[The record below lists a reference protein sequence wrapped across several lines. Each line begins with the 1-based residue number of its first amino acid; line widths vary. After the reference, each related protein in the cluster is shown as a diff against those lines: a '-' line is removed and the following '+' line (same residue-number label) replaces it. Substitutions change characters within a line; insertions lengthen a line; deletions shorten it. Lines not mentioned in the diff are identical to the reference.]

1 MLRAMA
7 AVGSEQPVYPAERM
21 PQFPTHRAGQAPPY
35 SFIDGYWA
43 CNLCSKNK
51 NANEGHRE
59 SAGHIRNVQ
68 WYMGD
73 GDQLALPMAA
83 SKAPP
88 PPPPTMDP
96 AAGDN
101 LPGPPPPPPPPTMD
115 PAAGDNL
122 PGPPPHPR
130 AAPPMQ
136 APASGQNGQPPPSPD
151 LMNILAELRNEVASL
166 TARLQQW
173 DSWWEEQQQEWE
185 QWGWV
190 IGHQ

>member
-1 MLRAMA
+1 MA
-7 AVGSEQPVYPAERM
+7 AVGSEQPVYPAEPM
-21 PQFPTHRAGQAPPY
+21 PEFPRRRAGQAPPY

-43 CNLCSKNK
+43 CNLCNKNK

-59 SAGHIRNVQ
+59 SAAHLRNVQ
-68 WYMGD
+68 WYMGTA
-73 GDQLALPMAA
+73 DQLALPMAA

-96 AAGDN
+96 AAVDN
-101 LPGPPPPPPPPTMD
+101 LLPGPPPPPPPRTMD

-130 AAPPMQ
+130 AAPPYMQ

-173 DSWWEEQQQEWE
+173 DSWWEEQQQQKWE
-185 QWGWV
+185 EWGWV
-190 IGHQ
+190 TGHK

>member
-7 AVGSEQPVYPAERM
+7 AVGSEQPVYPAEPM
-21 PQFPTHRAGQAPPY
+21 PQFPRHRAGQAPPY

-43 CNLCSKNK
+43 CNLCNKNK

-59 SAGHIRNVQ
+59 SAGHLRNVQ
-68 WYMGD
+68 WYMGTA
-73 GDQLALPMAA
+73 DQLALPMAA

-115 PAAGDNL
+115 PAAG
-122 PGPPPHPR
+122 GPPPHPR

>member
-7 AVGSEQPVYPAERM
+7 AVGSEQPVYPAEPM
-21 PQFPTHRAGQAPPY
+21 PEFPRRRAGQAPPY
-35 SFIDGYWA
+35 SFIDGDWA
-43 CNLCSKNK
+43 CNLCHKNK
-51 NANEGHRE
+51 YANEGHRE
-59 SAGHIRNVQ
+59 SAAHLRNVQ
-68 WYMGD
+68 WYMGTA
-73 GDQLALPMAA
+73 DQLALPMAA

-122 PGPPPHPR
+122 PGLPPHPR

-190 IGHQ
+190 IGHK

>member
-1 MLRAMA
+1 MA
-7 AVGSEQPVYPAERM
+7 AVGSEQPVYPAEPM
-21 PQFPTHRAGQAPPY
+21 QKFPRRRAGQAPPY

-43 CNLCSKNK
+43 CNLCHKNK
-51 NANEGHRE
+51 YANEGHIT
-59 SAGHIRNVQ
+59 SAGHLRNVQ
-68 WYMGD
+68 WYMGTA
-73 GDQLALPMAA
+73 DQLALPMAA

-96 AAGDN
+96 ADYDN
-101 LPGPPPPPPPPTMD
+101 LPGPPPPPRPPTMD
-115 PAAGDNL
+115 PASGDNL

-190 IGHQ
+190 IGHK

>member
-1 MLRAMA
+1 
-7 AVGSEQPVYPAERM
+7 M
-21 PQFPTHRAGQAPPY
+21 PEFPRHRAGQAPPY
-35 SFIDGYWA
+35 RIIDGYWA
-43 CNLCSKNK
+43 CNLCNKNK
-51 NANEGHRE
+51 YANEGHRE
-59 SAGHIRNVQ
+59 SAGHLRNVQ
-68 WYMGD
+68 YYMGTA
-73 GDQLALPMAA
+73 DQLAL
-83 SKAPP
+83 P

-115 PAAGDNL
+115 PAADDNL

-136 APASGQNGQPPPSPD
+136 APAAGQDGRPPLSPA

-166 TARLQQW
+166 TARLQRW
-173 DSWWEEQQQEWE
+173 ESWWEEQQQLEEQQQEWE

-190 IGHQ
+190 IGH

>member
-1 MLRAMA
+1 
-7 AVGSEQPVYPAERM
+7 M
-21 PQFPTHRAGQAPPY
+21 PEFPRRRAGQAPPY
-35 SFIDGYWA
+35 SLIDGYWA
-43 CNLCSKNK
+43 CNLCHKNK
-51 NANEGHRE
+51 YANEGHRT
-59 SAGHIRNVQ
+59 SASHLRNVQ
-68 WYMGD
+68 WYMGTE
-73 GDQLALPMAA
+73 DQLALPMAA

-96 AAGDN
+96 ADYDN
-101 LPGPPPPPPPPTMD
+101 LPGPPPPPRPPTMD
-115 PAAGDNL
+115 
-122 PGPPPHPR
+122 PR

-190 IGHQ
+190 IGHK

>member
-1 MLRAMA
+1 
-7 AVGSEQPVYPAERM
+7 M
-21 PQFPTHRAGQAPPY
+21 PEFPRRRAGQAPPY
-35 SFIDGYWA
+35 RIIDGYWA
-43 CNLCSKNK
+43 CNLCNKNK
-51 NANEGHRE
+51 YANEGHRG
-59 SAGHIRNVQ
+59 SAGHLRNVQ
-68 WYMGD
+68 WYMGTA
-73 GDQLALPMAA
+73 DQLALPMAA

-101 LPGPPPPPPPPTMD
+101 LPGR
-115 PAAGDNL
+115 
-122 PGPPPHPR
+122 PPHPR

-173 DSWWEEQQQEWE
+173 ESWWEEQQQEWE